1 MAAADEINK
10 VGSLLVQ
17 KGKEFTGIITET
29 DIVQKAIATNLP
41 SDATRV
47 SEVMTSPL
55 LTIEA

>member
-1 MAAADEINK
+1 VAAADEINK